1 FSAHSIPSGCSPF
14 PLAMSF
20 RVFFLFVVLAAVAVT
35 AALFDETESL
45 EDSPMQMDKRNFQY
59 IWRNLP
65 IGSGS
70 VRQQSDKRSLDNL
83 SRDRASAFYRL
94 G

>member
-1 FSAHSIPSGCSPF
+1 
-14 PLAMSF
+14 MSSQL
-20 RVFFLFVVLAAVAVT
+20 RFFLLLVLLSAIAVSAAI
-35 AALFDETESL
+35 FDDTESL
-45 EDSPMQMDKRNFQY
+45 EDSGMQMDKRNFQY

-70 VRQQSDKRSLDNL
+70 LSDKRSMDNL

>member
-1 FSAHSIPSGCSPF
+1 
-14 PLAMSF
+14 MSSQL
-20 RVFFLFVVLAAVAVT
+20 RFFLLLVLLSAIAVSAAI
-35 AALFDETESL
+35 FDDTESL
-45 EDSPMQMDKRNFQY
+45 EDSGMQMDKRNFQY

-70 VRQQSDKRSLDNL
+70 VRQLSDKRSMDNL